1 MLNDD
6 FQKVLDEYL
15 KAREENGY
23 TSAPIAHHI
32 QQTLKNEIDNIVDDQ
47 DYKVTA
53 SEGVGRLSEIPW
65 IGAFK
70 PEQNNNIASGY
81 FFKADMSGV
90 YLVLRVFIM
99 KN

>member
-32 QQTLKNEIDNIVDDQ
+32 QQTLKNQ
-47 DYKVTA
+47 DGEDT
-53 SEGVGRLSEIPW
+53 LQ
-65 IGAFK
+65 F
-70 PEQNNNIASGY
+70 
-81 FFKADMSGV
+81 
-90 YLVLRVFIM
+90 
-99 KN
+99 